1 METTRLTQL
10 AALVAAMGLTST
22 ALPGCANGRRAE
34 SAGEQGA
41 EREARASTETA
52 APPAVGRDDASDT
65 GGGFDYPDARRVEH
79 YDTYHGVRVHDPYRW
94 LENPDSPETRAWIEA
109 QNEITFGHLER
120 IPARDR
126 FKERLTGLWN
136 YERYGM
142 PVEEGGRYFYSRNS
156 GLQNQSV
163 LYVAEY
169 LDAEPRALLDPNT
182 LSEDGTISLGG
193 LSVSPDGKH
202 LAYAISDGGSDWR
215 TWRVRSVDTGE
226 DLSDEINWSKF
237 SGASWDSEGE
247 GFYYSRYDA
256 PPEGGELVDQNFYQK
271 LYYHKVGTSQSE
283 DRLVYERPD
292 RKEWGFNGSVT
303 DDGEHL
309 IITVW
314 EGTSRKNRVYYKAAG
329 DPEAEVVRLLDEGD
343 AQYAFIGNEG
353 DVFFF
358 RTDLNAPRGRVIAID
373 TTNPQRS
380 AWRTIIP
387 ESDATLQGVSF
398 VGGHLIAS
406 YLEDAKSAV
415 QVHRPTGVFVRS
427 VDLPG
432 IGSVG
437 GFGGD
442 QDETETFYSFTSY
455 TDPGAIYRYDV
466 ATGESTLW
474 RRPDV
479 DFNPD
484 DFVTKQ
490 VFYTSRDG
498 TRVPMF
504 ITHKEGIELDGENPT
519 LLYGYGGF
527 NIPMTPGFSVSN
539 IPWLEMGG
547 VYAVANLRGGGEYG
561 EEWHQAGMKLRKQN
575 VFDDFIAA
583 AEWLIDTG
591 YTSSPRLA
599 ISGGS
604 NGGLL
609 VGACMAQRPDL
620 FGAALPAVGVM
631 DMLRFNKFTIG
642 WAWES
647 DYGSPQHPEEFEA
660 LYAYSPYHN
669 LEPGVAYPSTM
680 VTTADHDDR
689 VAPAHSFKFAAALQ
703 HAHAGENP
711 VLIRIET
718 RAGHGAGTP
727 TSKQIEQ
734 AADRLA
740 FLVEEL
746 DAQP

>member
-1 METTRLTQL
+1 MNMTRLARIAALAGAVGLTGAAFVGCAKDRAASTGDAPTTSRETTR
-10 AALVAAMGLTST
+10 
-22 ALPGCANGRRAE
+22 R
-34 SAGEQGA
+34 
-41 EREARASTETA
+41 TA
-52 APPAVGRDDASDT
+52 AANTGDAPALA
-65 GGGFDYPDARRVEH
+65 YPDARRVEH
-79 YDTYHGVRVHDPYRW
+79 YDTYHGVRVQDPYRW

-109 QNEITFGHLER
+109 QNAVTFAYLEN
-120 IPARDR
+120 IPARSDI
-126 FKERLTGLWN
+126 EQRLTELWN

-142 PVEEGGRYFYSRNS
+142 PFEEGGRYFFTRNS
-156 GLQNQSV
+156 GLQDQSV

-169 LDAEPRALLDPNT
+169 LDGEPRVLLDPNT
-182 LSEDGTISLGG
+182 LSEDGTISLAGIA
-193 LSVSPDGKH
+193 VSPDGEH

-226 DLSDEINWSKF
+226 DLPDEIKWSKF
-237 SGASWDSEGE
+237 SGASWDADGE

-256 PPEGGELVDQNFYQK
+256 PRAGAELEGQNYYQK
-271 LYYHKVGTSQSE
+271 LYYHELGTEQSQ

-292 RKEWGFNGSVT
+292 QKEWGFNGSVT
-303 DDGEHL
+303 DDGDYL

-314 EGTSRKNRVYYKAAG
+314 EGTSRKNRVYFRPLNL
-329 DPEAEVVRLLDEGD
+329 PEAPVVRLLDEAD
-343 AQYAFIGNEG
+343 AQYSFIGNDG
-353 DVFFF
+353 PTFFF
-358 RTDLNAPRGRVIAID
+358 RTDLDASRGRVIAID
-373 TTNPQRS
+373 INNPGRAS
-380 AWRTIIP
+380 WETVIP
-387 ESDATLQGVSF
+387 ETEQTLQGVSY
-398 VGGHLIAS
+398 VGGHLVTT

-415 QVHRPTGVFVRS
+415 DIFTTDGEFVRE
-427 VDLPG
+427 VGLPG

-442 QDETETFYSFTSY
+442 ADENETFYRFTSY
-455 TDPGAIYRYDV
+455 TDPGAIYRYDI
-466 ATGESTLW
+466 ATGQSQLW

-479 DFNPD
+479 DFD
-484 DFVTKQ
+484 SSQFVTKQ
-490 VFYTSRDG
+490 VFYRSKDG

-504 ITHKEGIELDGENPT
+504 ITHKKGLVLDGSNPT

-527 NIPMTPGFSVSN
+527 NIPLTPGFNVAN
-539 IPWLEMGG
+539 VPWLEMGG

-561 EEWHQAGMKLRKQN
+561 EEWHQAGMKLNKQN

-583 AEWLIDTG
+583 AEWLIDED
-591 YTSSPRLA
+591 YTSSEKLA

-620 FGAALPAVGVM
+620 FGATLPAVGVM

-647 DYGSPQHPEEFEA
+647 DYGSPENPEEFEA

-669 LEPGVAYPSTM
+669 LREGVAYPATM

-689 VAPAHSFKFAAALQ
+689 VVPAHSFKFAAALQ
-703 HAHAGENP
+703 HAHAGAEP

-734 AADRLA
+734 AADRWA
-740 FLVEEL
+740 FLVREL
-746 DAQP
+746 GVDVD